1 MQFFLKDQEIYQLI
15 KNLDKKNP
23 LWLFLFIF
31 LCLIFGNGIG
41 SYGILSQGID
51 ARKYPHN
58 IFLESWFENEGSWN
72 DKDVRMRVT
81 NISHYIQTKHEN
93 ANKFRLVSEDSCN
106 CDS

>member
-1 MQFFLKDQEIYQLI
+1 MPLLNSTILRLNEITTSVQN
-15 KNLDKKNP
+15 KNLLSISDETAIKQ
-23 LWLFLFIF
+23 IF
-31 LCLIFGNGIG
+31 KEINENGEVYDVDEI
-41 SYGILSQGID
+41 
-51 ARKYPHN
+51 
-58 IFLESWFENEGSWN
+58 ESWFENEGSWN